1 MQTHPLKY
9 LQLLSEK
16 YPSIQAA
23 STAII
28 NFSALLQLPK
38 GTEHFLSDIHGE
50 HEAFQHVVRNGAGSI
65 LRKIDEMF
73 SNSMSKSERRNL
85 ATLIYYPELKSL
97 LRSIKA
103 IGAQNVGEGGRNGMM
118 GRRAWQKVEAA
129 YEQFRTPAGLP
140 ASYDVLLGYATK

>member
-16 YPSIQAA
+16 YPSIQSA

-28 NFSALLQLPK
+28 NFRAAAIAEGHRTFPLRHPTANTRPS
-38 GTEHFLSDIHGE
+38 
-50 HEAFQHVVRNGAGSI
+50 QHVVRNGAGSI

-85 ATLIYYPELKSL
+85 ATLIYYPK
-97 LRSIKA
+97 
-103 IGAQNVGEGGRNGMM
+103 
-118 GRRAWQKVEAA
+118 
-129 YEQFRTPAGLP
+129 
-140 ASYDVLLGYATK
+140 

>member
-38 GTEHFLSDIHGE
+38 GTEHFIYDIHGE
-50 HEAFQHVVRNGAGSI
+50 H
-65 LRKIDEMF
+65 
-73 SNSMSKSERRNL
+73 
-85 ATLIYYPELKSL
+85 
-97 LRSIKA
+97 
-103 IGAQNVGEGGRNGMM
+103 
-118 GRRAWQKVEAA
+118 
-129 YEQFRTPAGLP
+129 
-140 ASYDVLLGYATK
+140 